1 MPSEED
7 RVFEKKPN
15 ASISNETGLCH
26 TLCLYDEWLLIAV
39 ARFINIT

>member
-7 RVFEKKPN
+7 RVLGKKTN
-15 ASISNETGLCH
+15 ASISNKTGLGH

>member
-7 RVFEKKPN
+7 RVFEKKKTN

-26 TLCLYDEWLLIAV
+26 TLCLYDE
-39 ARFINIT
+39 